1 MTAEKTDWRAEKL
14 SYDREK
20 GMTGE
25 DGRNVEING
34 VAFVCSAGDRQDRS
48 HDRAAEMVRRW
59 NAVPALVEA
68 QAHHLDLL
76 GAMLVMMEDAI
87 DGEIV
92 QDGRRYERGVSDMEI
107 SPDGRLT
114 IAGVRAA
121 LLSAKG
127 ESQ

>member
-1 MTAEKTDWRAEKL
+1 MAQEEKTGHTAGPLEINPWQP
-14 SYDREK
+14 
-20 GMTGE
+20 E
-25 DGRNVEING
+25 DGHTLVCGGIGQSYGLVAEFLTKADAVEA
-34 VAFVCSAGDRQDRS
+34 V
-48 HDRAAEMVRRW
+48 HRW

-114 IAGVRAA
+114 IADVRAA